1 MCNTC
6 KMSEIGGNGAHEY
19 QPLPILHSFDP
30 VQTQLLDS
38 QNNYYNKYQ
47 RESRSGLPESLD

>member
-1 MCNTC
+1 
-6 KMSEIGGNGAHEY
+6 MSEIGGNGAHEY